1 MSNRNGVHSGSD
13 CQVLVVGAGPTGLI
27 LAAELLRRGVH
38 VRVVDK
44 GDGQALQS
52 RALAVHARTL
62 EVFDMMGVAER
73 FLERGQR
80 IYRFRMYSGARLLVT
95 LDLTKN
101 PSRFPFMLN
110 IPQDETERLLR
121 EHVTELGGVIEQ
133 GCELVGLVEDTDRV
147 LATVRNATGETETIR
162 ADYLAGCDGAHSRVR
177 KELGLDF
184 DGHPY
189 DDDWLLADVRVDW
202 EKPDNEVQAFFNPQR
217 GPVIFF
223 PMRDGRWR
231 VFGPFAGDRGRRPPA
246 LEEMQELVDL
256 RSPLRAK
263 LSDPTWLSSFRC
275 HRRSTHT
282 YRHGRVVLAGD
293 AVHVHSP
300 AGGQGM
306 NTGIMDAH
314 NLGWKLA
321 LVATARASDTL
332 LETYGAE
339 RGPVAQQVLGL
350 THALVQFG
358 TMRQPVKVALR
369 DALVPVLS
377 RLSMIQRRTVRRMT
391 QHHVSYSASSL
402 TRPGGAWR
410 RLRPGDRMPDLKL
423 NGVRLFEELRRGE
436 HVRVIVAG
444 APPVLVRPDGY
455 IAAVGDTSIANY
467 LEALFGQTPRLPQT
481 SGAREVA
488 PAS

>member
-1 MSNRNGVHSGSD
+1 MKSNTDGAHGGSD
-13 CQVLVVGAGPTGLI
+13 CQVLVVGAGPTGLV
-27 LAAELLRRGVH
+27 LAAELVRRGVR
-38 VRVVDK
+38 VRVIDK

-62 EVFDMMGVAER
+62 EVFDMMGLAER
-73 FLERGQR
+73 FVQRGQP
-80 IYRFRMYSGARLLVT
+80 IHRFRMYSGARLLVS

-121 EHVTELGGVIEQ
+121 EHVIELGGVIEQ
-133 GCELVGLVEDTDRV
+133 RCELMGVIDEKDGM
-147 LATVRNATGETETIR
+147 LATIRNAAGGTETIR
-162 ADYLAGCDGAHSRVR
+162 AGYVAGCDGAPSRVR

-184 DGHPY
+184 EGHAY
-189 DDDWLLADVRVDW
+189 EDDWLLADVRIDW
-202 EKPDNEVQAFFNPQR
+202 DQPDDEVQAFFNPQR

-223 PMRDGRWR
+223 PMREGRWR
-231 VFGPFAGDRGRRPPA
+231 VFGPFAGDRRRAPT
-246 LEEMQELVDL
+246 LEEMQELVDV
-256 RSPLRAK
+256 RCPLPAK

-282 YRHGRVVLAGD
+282 YRRGRVVLAGD

-321 LVATARASDTL
+321 LVATGRASDSL
-332 LETYGAE
+332 LDTYGEE

-358 TMRQPVKVALR
+358 TVKQPLKVVLR
-369 DALVPVLS
+369 DTLVPLLS
-377 RLSMIQRRTVRRMT
+377 RLSMIQLRTVRRMT
-391 QHHVSYSASSL
+391 QHHVTYRGSSL
-402 TRPGGAWR
+402 SRPGGSWR
-410 RLRPGDRMPDLKL
+410 RLRPGDRMPDLTVD
-423 NGVRLFEELRRGE
+423 GRRLFELLRTGE
-436 HVRVIVAG
+436 HIRVSLAG
-444 APPVLVRPDGY
+444 AAPVLVRPDGY
-455 IAAVGDTSIANY
+455 IAAVGETSIAGY
-467 LEALFGQTPRLPQT
+467 LEALFGQTGRLPQT
-481 SGAREVA
+481 PGTWEVA
-488 PAS
+488 VAG